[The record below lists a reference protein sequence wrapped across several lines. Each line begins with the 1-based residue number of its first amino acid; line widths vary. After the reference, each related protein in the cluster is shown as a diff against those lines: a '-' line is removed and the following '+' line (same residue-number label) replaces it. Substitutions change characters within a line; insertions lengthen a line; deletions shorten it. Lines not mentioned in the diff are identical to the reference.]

1 MPEVSI
7 IVPVYNAEK
16 TIKRCV
22 ESVLNQEFQDWE
34 LILMDDGSR
43 DKSGRICDEFAG
55 HDRRI
60 KVVHKENSGVSD
72 TRNQAISL
80 ATGTYLQFMD
90 SDDWLT
96 SDATNLFIRNAKEYD
111 CDMVIA
117 DFYRVV
123 GDRVSHKGDIDEELP
138 MTREA
143 FAEHMMDN
151 PSDFYYGVLWNKLFK
166 REIIEKF
173 NLRMDTNISW
183 CEDFMFNLDYLLHCE
198 KIFALHVP
206 IYYYVKTKG
215 SLASQGM
222 SLVKTIRMKKMVF
235 EVYHDFFK
243 EVLDEA
249 DYEKK
254 RLQVYHFLVD
264 SASDGFVPPANMW
277 GTQKLGEERLS
288 AVQSAGNE
296 EGILMESYRDR
307 KLFDRYL
314 EQVSLQYDLKLP
326 DIKVFLY
333 ISQTSTIKNYKELM
347 DFTEMTRGKL
357 NNSLKTLTSKGY
369 IKEQSTKVQTSKG
382 QTTKEKT
389 LDIRIMPAATN
400 LLQSISS
407 AQNSYEQAMYAGLT
421 EDEIVQ
427 YAFLNN
433 KIQQNIQRILYP

>member
-1 MPEVSI
+1 MAEVSI

-16 TIKRCV
+16 TIKRCI
-22 ESVLNQEFQDWE
+22 ESVINQEFQDWE
-34 LILMDDGSR
+34 LILMDDGSL
-43 DKSGRICDEFAG
+43 DKSARICEEFAG
-55 HDRRI
+55 KDRRI
-60 KVVHKENSGVSD
+60 RVIHKENTGVSD

-80 ATGTYLQFMD
+80 ATGKYIQFID

-96 SDATNLFIRNAKEYD
+96 SDATNLFVRNAKEYD
-111 CDMVIA
+111 CDMVIS

-123 GDRVSHKGDIDEELP
+123 GDRVSHKGDIDDEKLP
-138 MTREA
+138 MTREK

-166 REIIEKF
+166 REIIEKY
-173 NLRMDTNISW
+173 NLRMDTKISW
-183 CEDFMFNLDYLLHCE
+183 CEDFLFNMEYILHCE
-198 KIFALHVP
+198 KIYALQVP

-222 SLVKTIRMKKMVF
+222 SLAKTIRMKKMVF

-243 EVLDEA
+243 TVLDEN

-254 RLQVYHFLVD
+254 RLQVYHFLLD

-296 EGILMESYRDR
+296 EGILMEAYRDR

-314 EQVSLQYDLKLP
+314 EQVSLQYELKLP
-326 DIKVFLY
+326 DLKVFLY
-333 ISQTSTIKNYKELM
+333 ISQTNTIRNYKELM
-347 DFTEMTRGKL
+347 DFTEMTRSKL
-357 NNSLKTLTSKGY
+357 NDSLKKLTSKGY
-369 IKEQSTKVQTSKG
+369 IKEQ
-382 QTTKEKT
+382 TTKEQSTKEKK
-389 LDIRIMPAATN
+389 LDIKIMPAAEN
-400 LLQSISS
+400 LLKSISS

-427 YAFLNN
+427 YAFINN